1 MKSLDLHSGSSVSAG
16 PADATQSTK
25 TTRLGDLLLKSNFI
39 TREQLDEALN
49 YQRLKGVRLGSHLIK
64 LGYLTED
71 QLHAVFS
78 RQFGIASVDLS
89 TAQIDPDLLMRVPRE
104 FAVRHQVMP
113 VRSGGNVLWVA
124 MADPSD
130 VMAIDELRFRTASR
144 IEPLLASESE
154 IREAIERHYGTPNE
168 LELRKVFDDLPQ
180 TPDTPGSVPGT
191 RGRPY

>member
-25 TTRLGDLLLKSNFI
+25 TTRLGDLLLKGNFI

-89 TAQIDPDLLMRVPRE
+89 TAQIASLPCGIRSCRCA
-104 FAVRHQVMP
+104 AVGTSYGLRWP
-113 VRSGGNVLWVA
+113 IPA
-124 MADPSD
+124 M
-130 VMAIDELRFRTASR
+130 
-144 IEPLLASESE
+144 
-154 IREAIERHYGTPNE
+154 
-168 LELRKVFDDLPQ
+168 
-180 TPDTPGSVPGT
+180 
-191 RGRPY
+191 